1 VESTRTSVTSTK
13 EANRG
18 GNRRYLKGKGKNLAC
33 EKVDGEAAGLREKDV
48 DANKVYLTYLG
59 SKTAAFE
66 Q

>member
-1 VESTRTSVTSTK
+1 
-13 EANRG
+13 
-18 GNRRYLKGKGKNLAC
+18 LKGKGKNLAC